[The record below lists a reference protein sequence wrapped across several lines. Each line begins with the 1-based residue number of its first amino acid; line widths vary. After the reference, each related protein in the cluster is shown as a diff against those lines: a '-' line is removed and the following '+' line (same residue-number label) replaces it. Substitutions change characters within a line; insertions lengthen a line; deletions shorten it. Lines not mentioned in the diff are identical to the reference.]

1 VNLEITV
8 LDYDTIGGSDPI
20 GKVTL
25 GHNRDKFVKYLKLF
39 FFYTVRQSVPGNVY
53 VVKMYW

>member
-1 VNLEITV
+1 MCQVNLEITV

-25 GHNRDKFVKYLKLF
+25 GHNRDERLGAY
-39 FFYTVRQSVPGNVY
+39 
-53 VVKMYW
+53 